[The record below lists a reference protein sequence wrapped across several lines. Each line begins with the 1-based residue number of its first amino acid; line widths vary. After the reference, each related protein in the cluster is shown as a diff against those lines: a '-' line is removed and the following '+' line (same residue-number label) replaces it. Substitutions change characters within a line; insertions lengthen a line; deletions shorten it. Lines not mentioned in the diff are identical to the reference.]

1 MVRTSNTTETYAN
14 KLFVD
19 GAVKSEIVRNKKLA
33 KKNNT
38 NKLLENLRNKKYI
51 HLLYMILGMLI

>member
-1 MVRTSNTTETYAN
+1 MVRTSNTTETCTN

-33 KKNNT
+33 KKTTQIN
-38 NKLLENLRNKKYI
+38 Y
-51 HLLYMILGMLI
+51 